1 MVHECRMQGAG
12 IPSYYDRVP
21 KLKQSMCGGIGRR
34 LVGLESNEM
43 VLDGTW
49 PLLKKPST
57 IMLGANPNRLHKLEN
72 ICIIMFIM
80 I

>member
-1 MVHECRMQGAG
+1 
-12 IPSYYDRVP
+12 
-21 KLKQSMCGGIGRR
+21 MCGGIGRR